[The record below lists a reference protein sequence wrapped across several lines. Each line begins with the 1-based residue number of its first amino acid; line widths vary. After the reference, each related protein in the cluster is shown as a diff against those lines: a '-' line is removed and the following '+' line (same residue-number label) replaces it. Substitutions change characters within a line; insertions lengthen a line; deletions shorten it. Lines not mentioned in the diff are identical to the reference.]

1 MKITVDIS
9 EKDLKDVMRFSGE
22 RKKGPAI
29 VKFVATELMLR
40 RRREL
45 SDEVM
50 AGKFRVEFPG
60 WEESRKRERKENPW
74 NT

>member
-1 MKITVDIS
+1 MKITVEIP
-9 EKDLKDVMRFSGE
+9 EKDLRDIMRFSGE

-29 VKFVATELMLR
+29 AKFLASELMLR

-45 SDEVM
+45 SEDVM
-50 AGKFRVEFPG
+50 SGKFSADFPD
-60 WEESRKRERKENPW
+60 WKETRRLDRKANPW